1 MKRGLWQQIENETE
15 YSISRGLSSLQQY
28 YLILVLSEFTDHSP
42 STSNNM
48 RSRERSIPAMD
59 YIPSF
64 MGQVVYG
71 HERHH
76 QCAAY
81 GQQQLMLQV
90 KVLAWVG
97 YVLVQHPSPFNLSSD
112 IPREKGY
119 HNEGLWSS
127 YRPLQGGRKTEARP
141 F

>member
-1 MKRGLWQQIENETE
+1 MKRGLWQPIEHETE
-15 YSISRGLSSLQQY
+15 YSILCGLPNLQQY
-28 YLILVLSEFTDHSP
+28 YLIFVLSEFADHSP
-42 STSNNM
+42 FTSNYM
-48 RSRERSIPAMD
+48 RIRERSISAMD

-64 MGQVVYG
+64 MGLVVYG

-76 QCAAY
+76 RCAAY
-81 GQQQLMLQV
+81 GQQLMLQV
-90 KVLAWVG
+90 RVLAWVG
-97 YVLVQHPSPFNLSSD
+97 YVPVQHPSPFNLFSD

-127 YRPLQGGRKTEARP
+127 YRPLHGGRKTEARP